1 MDTTYLIDEVAVKAA
16 SLATDLTG
24 AVTVGAFAV
33 AITDAGFTSCTEY
46 AEAAMFDT
54 AATPVALTRPTTWL
68 TSFGSVDDPATATTN
83 ARNGASQ
90 WAFSWQVP
98 NAALAADVYYLGLRC
113 KTTGTNDFSA
123 MWKVSV
129 TDRPVFAAATA
140 DLAKATGSTA
150 FAFTGFAS
158 ATEGKWIGGT
168 TALPPIPDPRPR
180 MNQPVPVT
188 QAFEVEAGKG
198 FHVTLSVTGVTA
210 TVVPVEELVDEYNK
224 PLNLFARSLI
234 LYGEVAKITTASVA
248 TVGSEVKQVWGAL
261 AGADATIFP
270 GFSW

>member
-1 MDTTYLIDEVAVKAA
+1 
-16 SLATDLTG
+16 
-24 AVTVGAFAV
+24 
-33 AITDAGFTSCTEY
+33 
-46 AEAAMFDT
+46 MFDT
-54 AATPVALTRPTTWL
+54 ATTPVELVRPTTWL
-68 TSFGSVDDPATATTN
+68 TSFGSVDDPATTN

-98 NAALAADVYYLGLRC
+98 NGALAADVYYLGLRC

-234 LYGEVAKITTASVA
+234 LYGEVAKITVASVTTA
-248 TVGSEVKQVWGAL
+248 NAEVNQVWGAL
-261 AGADATIFP
+261 GNADATIYP

>member
-1 MDTTYLIDEVAVKAA
+1 
-16 SLATDLTG
+16 
-24 AVTVGAFAV
+24 
-33 AITDAGFTSCTEY
+33 
-46 AEAAMFDT
+46 
-54 AATPVALTRPTTWL
+54 
-68 TSFGSVDDPATATTN
+68 
-83 ARNGASQ
+83 
-90 WAFSWQVP
+90 
-98 NAALAADVYYLGLRC
+98 
-113 KTTGTNDFSA
+113 

-129 TDRPVFAAATA
+129 TDRPVFAAASA

-158 ATEGKWIGGT
+158 TTEGAWIGGT
-168 TALPPIPDPRPR
+168 TTLPAIPDPRPR

-210 TVVPVEELVDEYNK
+210 SVVPEEELVDEYNK

-261 AGADATIFP
+261 AGADATIYP

>member
-16 SLATDLTG
+16 SLASDKTG
-24 AVTVGAFAV
+24 AVTVGAFTV

-46 AEAAMFDT
+46 ANTAMFDD
-54 AATPVALTRPTTWL
+54 ATPPVELTRPTTWL
-68 TSFGSVDDPATATTN
+68 TSYGSVDDPATTN

-129 TDRPVFAAATA
+129 TDRPVFAAASA
-140 DLAKATGSTA
+140 ELATATGSTA

-158 ATEGKWIGGT
+158 TTEGVWIGGT
-168 TALPPIPDPRPR
+168 TSLPAIPDPRPR
-180 MNQPVPVT
+180 MNQPAPVT
-188 QAFEVEAGKG
+188 QSFEVEAGKG

-210 TVVPVEELVDEYNK
+210 SVVPVEELVDEYNK

-261 AGADATIFP
+261 AGADATIYP

>member
-1 MDTTYLIDEVAVKAA
+1 
-16 SLATDLTG
+16 LTG

-129 TDRPVFAAATA
+129 TDRPVFASATA
-140 DLAKATGSTA
+140 ELAKASGSTA

-158 ATEGKWIGGT
+158 ATEGKWIGGAAT
-168 TALPPIPDPRPR
+168 LPAIPDPRPR

-234 LYGEVAKITTASVA
+234 LYGEVAKITVASVTTTDA
-248 TVGSEVKQVWGAL
+248 EVNQVWGAL
-261 AGADATIFP
+261 GNADATIYP